1 MVRRASKA
9 GHRPALRRRSAGLQP
24 ALGEVKPVMN
34 AMKPKSSASG
44 QAHAVSRSAAKL
56 TPVNEFTP
64 VAWAKTKSGAS
75 LPAQTLPNLAVN
87 LAKNTSP
94 PPFNCG
100 FMGCPKLRP

>member
-1 MVRRASKA
+1 
-9 GHRPALRRRSAGLQP
+9 
-24 ALGEVKPVMN
+24 LGEVKPVMN

-64 VAWAKTKSGAS
+64 VAWAKTKSGVS

-87 LAKNTSP
+87 LAKKHFP
-94 PPFNCG
+94 PPCNCG
-100 FMGCPKLRP
+100 FMGYPKRRP

>member
-1 MVRRASKA
+1 V
-9 GHRPALRRRSAGLQP
+9 QP

-34 AMKPKSSASG
+34 AMKPKGSTSG

-64 VAWAKTKSGAS
+64 VAWAKTKSGAR

-87 LAKNTSP
+87 LAKNTCP
-94 PPFNCG
+94 PHLIVVSWGVRNDDHEN
-100 FMGCPKLRP
+100 